1 MLAKEEFD
9 SMIAGT
15 ERVKKIVLI
24 LGTIVLVLATCSVL
38 AQTYQLQARDATV
51 ILHSTECDK
60 DWLKGWKK
68 ASMTYRGKDYDACW
82 MHHEGIVFLL
92 DSSGDLTPIPVNAFK
107 KMAEG

>member
-24 LGTIVLVLATCSVL
+24 LAAIVLLFAAFQVL
-38 AQTYQLQARDATV
+38 AQTYQFQARDATV
-51 ILHSTECDK
+51 TLHNAPCEHP
-60 DWLKGWKK
+60 WLKGWRK
-68 ASMTYRGKDYDACW
+68 ASMTYQGKDYEACW
-82 MHHEGIVFLL
+82 MHNDGVVYLI
-92 DSSGDLTPIPVNAFK
+92 DSSGDLTPVPAQAFK